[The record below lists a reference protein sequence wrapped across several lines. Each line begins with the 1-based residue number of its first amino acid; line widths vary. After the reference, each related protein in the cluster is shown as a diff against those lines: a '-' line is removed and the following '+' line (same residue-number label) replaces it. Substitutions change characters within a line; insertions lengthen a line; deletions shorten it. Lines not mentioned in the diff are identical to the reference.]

1 MIKPGQLRRW
11 RDGYGWFSGQTFLI
25 VERKT
30 AEITS
35 KKYWSFLIDGKLE
48 HEYHFEIERGSE
60 VIE

>member
-1 MIKPGQLRRW
+1 VIKPGQLRRW
-11 RDGYGWFSGQTFLI
+11 RDGYGWFSGKTFLI

>member
-11 RDGYGWFSGQTFLI
+11 RDGYGWFSGQTFVI
-25 VERKT
+25 IERKVNPLT
-30 AEITS
+30 R
-35 KKYWSFLIDGKLE
+35 KKFWTYLIDGKLE